1 MLSQRA
7 VAGAVLGSI
16 LSLLLVLSAI
26 YCIWFRRRS
35 HRRVDYHI
43 QRLTGPFEWED
54 YTSPE
59 ESYSLVEPL
68 NSGSMQVKGIAEV
81 RGGKERQIEF

>member
-7 VAGAVLGSI
+7 VAGVVLWSI
-16 LSLLLVLSAI
+16 LSLFLVLSAI
-26 YCIWFRRRS
+26 YGIWFRRRS
-35 HRRVDYHI
+35 HRRGDYHI
-43 QRLTGPFEWED
+43 RPLNGAFEWED
-54 YTSPE
+54 FASPE

-81 RGGKERQIEF
+81 GGGKERQVEF